1 MFVDNLIEEISITEL
16 PNVKIGSSEDF
27 EGGTGC
33 TVILCEDGAP
43 AGVDVRGGGPASRET
58 QLLNPTMAMD
68 KINAVVL
75 SGGSAFGLDA
85 SGGVM
90 SYLESKGIGFD
101 VGVTKVPIV
110 CQSSIFDLTVGS
122 MKKRPNFD
130 MAVKACENA
139 EINMPEQ
146 GCYGGGVGATVG
158 KVLGMDRC
166 TKSGIGIYAAK
177 LGGLMVGA
185 IVVVNAFGDIFDFE
199 TGKKVAGVL
208 NKDKTKLSKK
218 DCQELM
224 FEFYS
229 NFENQIITNTTIGAV
244 LTNAN
249 FDKTHMTKVAQMA
262 QDGYSRSI
270 CPVHTTLGG
279 DTIYALSLGDLKAD
293 INLVG
298 TLSAYVTSKA
308 IVNAIKFSKSMYGF
322 KAVCDLL

>member
-1 MFVDNLIEEISITEL
+1 MFVDKLLEEINITEL

-33 TVILCEDGAP
+33 TVILCKDGAP
-43 AGVDVRGGGPASRET
+43 AGVGVRGGGPASRET

-90 SYLESKGIGFD
+90 SYLESKDIGFD

-122 MKKRPNFD
+122 VKKRPDFD
-130 MAVKACENA
+130 MAVKACKNA
-139 EINMPEQ
+139 EKNILKQ
-146 GCYGGGVGATVG
+146 GCFGAGVGATVG
-158 KVLGMDRC
+158 KVLGMERC
-166 TKSGIGIYAAK
+166 TKSGIGVYAVK
-177 LGGLMVGA
+177 LGKLMVGS

-199 TGKKVAGVL
+199 TGKKIAGVL
-208 NKDKTKLSKK
+208 NDDKTKLSDK

-224 FEFYS
+224 FELYS
-229 NFENQIITNTTIGAV
+229 NYENQISFNTTIGVV
-244 LTNAN
+244 LTNAA

-270 CPVHTTLGG
+270 CPVHTTLDG

-298 TLSAYVTSKA
+298 TLSAYTTSKA
-308 IVNAIKFSKSMYGF
+308 VVNAVRFSKSMYGY
-322 KAVCDLL
+322 KAVRDLL

>member
-1 MFVDNLIEEISITEL
+1 MLNNNLIEEINITEL
-16 PNVKIGSSEDF
+16 PNVKIGNSEDF
-27 EGGTGC
+27 ESGTGC
-33 TVILCEDGAP
+33 TVILCENGVP

-58 QLLNPTMAMD
+58 QLLNPTMAME
-68 KINAVVL
+68 KINAVLL

-110 CQSSIFDLTVGS
+110 CQSSIFDLMVGS
-122 MKKRPNFD
+122 AKKRPDFD
-130 MAVKACENA
+130 MAVKACKNA
-139 EINMPEQ
+139 EKNIFKQ
-146 GCYGGGVGATVG
+146 GCFGAGVGATVG
-158 KVLGMDRC
+158 KVLGMERC
-166 TKSGIGIYAAK
+166 SKSGIGVYAAK
-177 LGGLMVGA
+177 LGKLMVGA

-199 TGKKVAGVL
+199 TGEKIAGVL
-208 NKDKTKLSKK
+208 NDDKTKLSDK

-224 FEFYS
+224 FELYS
-229 NFENQIITNTTIGAV
+229 NYETQISMNTTIGV
-244 LTNAN
+244 VFTNAA
-249 FDKTHMTKVAQMA
+249 FDKTQMTKVAQMA

-270 CPVHTTLGG
+270 CPVHTTLDG
-279 DTIYALSLGDLKAD
+279 DTVYALSLGDLKAD

>member
-110 CQSSIFDLTVGS
+110 CQSKID
-122 MKKRPNFD
+122 D
-130 MAVKACENA
+130 
-139 EINMPEQ
+139 
-146 GCYGGGVGATVG
+146 
-158 KVLGMDRC
+158 
-166 TKSGIGIYAAK
+166 
-177 LGGLMVGA
+177 
-185 IVVVNAFGDIFDFE
+185 
-199 TGKKVAGVL
+199 
-208 NKDKTKLSKK
+208 
-218 DCQELM
+218 
-224 FEFYS
+224 
-229 NFENQIITNTTIGAV
+229 
-244 LTNAN
+244 
-249 FDKTHMTKVAQMA
+249 
-262 QDGYSRSI
+262 
-270 CPVHTTLGG
+270 
-279 DTIYALSLGDLKAD
+279 
-293 INLVG
+293 
-298 TLSAYVTSKA
+298 
-308 IVNAIKFSKSMYGF
+308 
-322 KAVCDLL
+322 